1 MEKWLKSEGENILKQ
16 VGIRKGQKVLDFGC
30 GSGIYSII
38 ASKIV
43 GSTGKIF
50 ALDKN
55 GEKIKEFKRKI
66 NSLKIKN
73 VEIIETSG
81 EVNIPIESNNLDAIL
96 IFDVFHLLNKMER
109 NKLLKEV
116 YRLLKKGGFLSY
128 YATHIGSYDIDL
140 DQVYKRMVKS
150 HFTLKEKLQ
159 KPMVHWGSI
168 EDGLIFNYY
177 KI

>member
-1 MEKWLKSEGENILKQ
+1 MEKWYKSEGENILKQ
-16 VGIRKGQKVLDFGC
+16 IGIKKRQKILDFGC
-30 GSGIYSII
+30 GSGVYSIV

-43 GSTGKIF
+43 NSNGKIY

-55 GEKIKEFKRKI
+55 RDKIKELKQKI
-66 NSLKIKN
+66 ISSDIKN
-73 VEIIETSG
+73 IEVIKTSG
-81 EVNIPIESNNLDAIL
+81 EVNIPIESNNLDVVL
-96 IFDVFHLLNKMER
+96 IFDVFHLLNKTER

-128 YATHIGSYDIDL
+128 YATHIGSHDIDL
-140 DQVYKRMVKS
+140 DEVYMQMVKS
-150 HFTLKEKLQ
+150 HFTFKEKFQ